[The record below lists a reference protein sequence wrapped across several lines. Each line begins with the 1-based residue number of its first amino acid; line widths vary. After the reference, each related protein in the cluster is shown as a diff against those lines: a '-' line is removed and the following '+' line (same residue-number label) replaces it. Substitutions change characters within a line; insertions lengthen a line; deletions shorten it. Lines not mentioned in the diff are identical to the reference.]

1 MAKIISIANQKGGVG
16 KTTTT
21 INLCSCLAR
30 AGKIVLMLD
39 MDPQANAT
47 SGIGGEVESDG
58 LSVYDGLLD
67 GENIKDL
74 IQDTDYENL
83 FLLPAHYH
91 LTGAEIE
98 LTSLKDREFKLK
110 NLLCGI
116 KDKFDYIIIDCPP
129 TLGLLTLNA
138 LCASDTILI
147 PLQAEYFALE
157 GISQLMNTYELVR
170 EDLNKSLKLEGILIT
185 MCDMRTNLAKQVIK
199 EVKTYFKQKV
209 YKTIIPRN
217 IKLAEA
223 PSYGKPIVYY
233 DLRSIGA
240 EKYLNFTEEFL
251 KQNK

>member
-1 MAKIISIANQKGGVG
+1 MGKIISIANQKGGVG

-21 INLCSCLAR
+21 INLCSCLAK
-30 AGKIVLMLD
+30 AGKVVLMVD

-47 SGIGGEVESDG
+47 SGVGGEIEEDV

-67 GENIKDL
+67 GENINNL
-74 IQDTDYENL
+74 ILETDYKNF
-83 FLLPAHYH
+83 FLLPANYH

-98 LTSLKDREFKLK
+98 LTSVENREFKLK
-110 NLLCGI
+110 ELLYKI
-116 KDKFDYIIIDCPP
+116 KNKFDYIIIDCPP

-138 LCASDTILI
+138 LCASDSILI

-157 GISQLMNTYELVR
+157 GISQLMSTYELVK
-170 EDLNKSLKLEGILIT
+170 EDLNKTLELEGILMT
-185 MCDMRTNLAKQVIK
+185 MCDVRTNLAKQVVK
-199 EVKTYFKQKV
+199 EAKNYFKDKV

-240 EKYLNFTEEFL
+240 EKYLSFTEEFL
-251 KQNK
+251 KKN